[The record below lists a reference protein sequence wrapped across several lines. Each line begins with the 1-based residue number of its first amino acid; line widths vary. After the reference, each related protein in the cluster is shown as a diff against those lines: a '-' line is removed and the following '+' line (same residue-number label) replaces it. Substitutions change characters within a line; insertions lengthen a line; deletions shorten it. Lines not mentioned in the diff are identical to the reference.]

1 MFEFVGK
8 HKRLL
13 QLLLAL
19 LLVPPFAF
27 FGIQS
32 FERAL
37 LGGSDVADVDGSKI
51 SVQEFARASEL
62 RRDQLRSAL
71 GRNFDG
77 TALETPEARR
87 QLLDNLI
94 VQRVLAGYMARN
106 RLLVTDEQ
114 VRELIALEQAF
125 QEDGKF
131 SRARYEALIRAQNK
145 SERQFEA
152 ELRSELAM
160 RQLAAG
166 LLDSTIVSKTAAQ
179 RYAAIRGESREVA
192 ESLLPASLFVGQVKL
207 GADAVEAYYKAHPK
221 EFETPEALRAQYV
234 ELSQDV
240 LLAEEPVTLDEVKA
254 AYEASLAPKRKE
266 RLEARKKAEGLL
278 AEARKNPAKFA
289 ELAKANSQDPGS
301 AAQGGDLGWF
311 GRGALVK
318 PFEDAAFRLKVNEIS
333 ALVESEFGFHIIQLT
348 GIRKLDGGKGE
359 ERRASHIL
367 INAPAAV
374 KEFDAAR
381 PELERD
387 LKRQKVGKRFAE
399 LADTFNNLAY
409 EQPDSLQPIAERFK
423 LKPAT
428 TDWFSRA
435 TAPAPLD
442 NPKIVAALF
451 SDDVIRNKRNT
462 EAVEIAPGRLIVARV
477 LEHRPAAVRP
487 LDAVRAEIAKKLT
500 QEEALRLAQEA
511 GAARLRQLEAGQGS
525 GVTWGAARTVSRE
538 RPGSVDPRA
547 LAQIFRADTTK
558 LPAYVGVDLAPTG
571 YAVYRIAKVIP
582 APAADDAKLRASE
595 TGLTRQEA
603 RESYEAFVG
612 ALRSR
617 SKVQINEANLQ
628 KKGDR

>member
-13 QLLLAL
+13 QILLAL
-19 LLVPPFAF
+19 LLIPPFAF

-32 FERAL
+32 FDRMLSGA
-37 LGGSDVADVDGSKI
+37 SDVADVDGNKI
-51 SVQEFARASEL
+51 TVQEFARASEL
-62 RRDQLRSAL
+62 RRDQLRNAL

-77 TALETPEARR
+77 AALETLEARR

-94 VQRVLAGYMARN
+94 AQRVLGSYMARN

-114 VRELIALEQAF
+114 VRELIGSEQAF

-160 RQLAAG
+160 RQLASG
-166 LLDSTIVSKTAAQ
+166 LLDSAIVSKTAAR

-192 ESLLPASLFVGQVKL
+192 ESLLPASLFIGQVKL

-221 EFETPEALRAQYV
+221 EFEAPEALRAQYV

-240 LLAEEPVTLDEVKA
+240 LLAEEPVSQDEVRA
-254 AYEASLAPKRKE
+254 AYDASLAPKRKE

-278 AEARKNPAKFA
+278 AEVRKDPAKFA

-333 ALVESEFGFHIIQLT
+333 GLVESEFGFHIIQLT
-348 GIRKLDGGKGE
+348 GTRKLEGGKGE

-367 INAPAAV
+367 VNAPAAV

-387 LKRQKVGKRFAE
+387 LKRQKVGKKFAE

-423 LKPAT
+423 LKLAT
-428 TDWFSRA
+428 TDWFSRT

-462 EAVEIAPGRLIVARV
+462 EAVETAPGRLMVARV
-477 LEHRPAAVRP
+477 LEHRPATVRP
-487 LDAVRAEIAKKLT
+487 LDEVRAEIAKKLT
-500 QEEALRLAQEA
+500 QEEALRLAREA
-511 GAARLRQLEAGQGS
+511 GAARLRQLEAGQAG
-525 GVTWGAARTVSRE
+525 GVTWGAARTFNRE
-538 RPGSVDPRA
+538 NPKGVDPRA
-547 LAQIFRADTTK
+547 LSQIFRADVTK
-558 LPAYVGVDLAPTG
+558 LPAYVGVDLPPTG
-571 YAVYRIAKVIP
+571 YAVYRIAKVNP
-582 APAADDAKLRASE
+582 APAPDDAKLRASE
-595 TGLTRQEA
+595 TGLTRQDA
-603 RESYEAFVG
+603 RESYEAFLD
-612 ALRSR
+612 ALRGR